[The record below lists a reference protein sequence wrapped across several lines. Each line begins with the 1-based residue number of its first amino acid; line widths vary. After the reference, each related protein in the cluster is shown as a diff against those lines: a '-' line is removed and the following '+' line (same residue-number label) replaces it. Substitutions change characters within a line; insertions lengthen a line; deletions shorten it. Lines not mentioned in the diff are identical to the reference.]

1 MPFSIALS
9 TLLIACSWMDHQ
21 CASSRPSLIRAALS
35 RSLTRSDPPLH
46 KPRIRLLTNR
56 QKAHA
61 DDRAGQTPGRPGGS
75 TGTPRAPRRVSHEGT
90 PRRARVPP
98 VDYRDGLAPCH
109 RPLTQAQPH
118 EPMMPSTGA
127 TVRNIG
133 TLSAIIGTV
142 SAIDRNA
149 VRDRS
154 ESLSAIVGIR
164 NQQDLLLSFDQWR
177 LVVR

>member
-56 QKAHA
+56 QKAQA
-61 DDRAGQTPGRPGGS
+61 DDRAGQSPGRPGGS
-75 TGTPRAPRRVSHEGT
+75 TGTPRARRRVSHEGT

-127 TVRNIG
+127 TVRDRRNAVRDASESCPPSIG
-133 TLSAIIGTV
+133 TLSAI
-142 SAIDRNA
+142 DRN
-149 VRDRS
+149 RCPPSS
-154 ESLSAIVGIR
+154 ESAHVS
-164 NQQDLLLSFDQWR
+164 W
-177 LVVR
+177 